1 MFLSCVGLYGGS
13 NAWKSMIAA
22 VFFKKHKQMVKVECK
37 LKWQKSKTN
46 AMMLIGDEDGAMIMI
61 TRRDMDCKC
70 YEVDWRWG
78 CMNWKNSNGCISIY
92 SLGPDDYE
100 LDQPTK
106 SDHNHQDGHPAL
118 GTGRGKVMSQGANK
132 LQRPFLANSIY
143 SRDPLSKMSINS
155 CENQINSCRH

>member
-1 MFLSCVGLYGGS
+1 M
-13 NAWKSMIAA
+13 K
-22 VFFKKHKQMVKVECK
+22 
-37 LKWQKSKTN
+37 KSKTN
-46 AMMLIGDEDGAMIMI
+46 AMMLIGDEDGAKKIMM

-106 SDHNHQDGHPAL
+106 SDHNHQDGRPVL
-118 GTGRGKVMSQGANK
+118 GTGCPTKTDEFLETFQTAFDPPSFSENHIAVFSGIHDRRTVYNGKN
-132 LQRPFLANSIY
+132 LQYKFL
-143 SRDPLSKMSINS
+143 DWKWPPPLLELFRKNIRFGRERLPLN
-155 CENQINSCRH
+155 RV